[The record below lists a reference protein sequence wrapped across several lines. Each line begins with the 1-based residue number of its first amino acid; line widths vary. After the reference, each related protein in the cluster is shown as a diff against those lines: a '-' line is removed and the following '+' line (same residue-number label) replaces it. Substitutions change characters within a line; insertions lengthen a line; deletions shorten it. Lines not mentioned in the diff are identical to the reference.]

1 MAAIEGAFSIVS
13 SSYPSSTSPKF
24 QSFSKPLRLQI
35 SPNYPTLSLK
45 SLMRSLPS
53 LASTKLKTSHI
64 LRCSTVEEQAVVAVE
79 TEQEKTPK
87 PNLRRKLFV
96 LNLPWSLAV
105 SDVKELFGQCGTVE
119 DVEFI
124 KTKEGQNRGFAFV
137 TMASGEEAEAAI
149 QKFNSYEL
157 SGRTIRVEYS
167 KKFKKPIRSPPPP
180 PPRDGRY
187 KLYVSNLAWKA
198 RSTHLRELFSA
209 NFNPISA
216 RVVFE
221 NASGKSAGYGFVAFG
236 TKEEAEAAIS
246 SIDGTELLGRPIRL
260 KMSEK
265 NDDPEEEETADEQPE
280 ES

>member
-24 QSFSKPLRLQI
+24 QCFSKPLPLLRLQI
-35 SPNYPTLSLK
+35 SPNYSTLSLK
-45 SLMRSLPS
+45 SLPS
-53 LASTKLKTSHI
+53 LGSRKLKTSHI
-64 LRCSTVEEQAVVAVE
+64 LRCSAVEEQAVAAVE
-79 TEQEKTPK
+79 AEQEKTVKTPNPK
-87 PNLRRKLFV
+87 LRRKLFV

-149 QKFNSYEL
+149 QKFDSYEL
-157 SGRTIRVEYS
+157 SGRIIRVEYS
-167 KKFKKPIRSPPPP
+167 RRFKKPIRSPPPP

-187 KLYVSNLAWKA
+187 KLYVSNLAWKT

-221 NASGKSAGYGFVAFG
+221 NASGRSAGYGFVAFG

-246 SIDGTELLGRPIRL
+246 SIDGKVLL
-260 KMSEK
+260 
-265 NDDPEEEETADEQPE
+265 
-280 ES
+280 

>member
-24 QSFSKPLRLQI
+24 QCFSKPLPLLRLQI
-35 SPNYPTLSLK
+35 SPNYSTLSLK
-45 SLMRSLPS
+45 SLPS
-53 LASTKLKTSHI
+53 LGSRKLKTSHI
-64 LRCSTVEEQAVVAVE
+64 LRCSAVEEQAVAAVE
-79 TEQEKTPK
+79 AEQEKTVKTPNPK
-87 PNLRRKLFV
+87 LRRKLFV

-149 QKFNSYEL
+149 QKFDSYEL
-157 SGRTIRVEYS
+157 SGRIIRVE
-167 KKFKKPIRSPPPP
+167 
-180 PPRDGRY
+180 
-187 KLYVSNLAWKA
+187 
-198 RSTHLRELFSA
+198 STHLRELFSA

-246 SIDGTELLGRPIRL
+246 SIDGKELLGRPIRL